1 MSDIENTDNI
11 NDVEFSE
18 IKKIIDNN
26 RPKKYTKEDRIKNL
40 QLAREKKIK
49 KNEPNEINNVKDT
62 NTNDTIKK
70 DIELLLKNQNEL
82 IENISIINNKLL
94 KKRISK
100 PKSKP
105 KQIKKTLDLTI
116 DDAEIN
122 NIINDTDKETK
133 NDIKDTTNNNIN
145 SKLEYFINS
154 LKKK

>member
-82 IENISIINNKLL
+82 IENISIINNKLS
-94 KKRISK
+94 KNRISK

-105 KQIKKTLDLTI
+105 KKVVKTLDLTI

-122 NIINDTDKETK
+122 NIINDTNKETK
-133 NDIKDTTNNNIN
+133 NDIKDIN

>member
-82 IENISIINNKLL
+82 IENISIINNKLS
-94 KKRISK
+94 KNRISK
-100 PKSKP
+100 PKNKP
-105 KQIKKTLDLTI
+105 KKVVKTLDLTI
-116 DDAEIN
+116 DDIEIN
-122 NIINDTDKETK
+122 NIINDTDKEKK
-133 NDIKDTTNNNIN
+133 NNDIN

>member
-82 IENISIINNKLL
+82 IENISIINNKLS
-94 KKRISK
+94 KNRISK

-105 KQIKKTLDLTI
+105 KKVVKTLDLTI

-133 NDIKDTTNNNIN
+133 NDIKDIN

>member
-100 PKSKP
+100 PKPKP
-105 KQIKKTLDLTI
+105 KKVVKTLDLTI

-122 NIINDTDKETK
+122 NIINDTNKETK
-133 NDIKDTTNNNIN
+133 NDIKDIN